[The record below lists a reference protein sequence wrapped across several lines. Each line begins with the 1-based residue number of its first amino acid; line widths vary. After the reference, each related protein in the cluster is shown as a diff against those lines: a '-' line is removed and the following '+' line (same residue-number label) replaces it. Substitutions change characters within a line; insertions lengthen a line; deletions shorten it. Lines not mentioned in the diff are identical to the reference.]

1 MTDSETSRGGDKET
15 ITEDDND
22 DDNDDII
29 QLSSKRLKLEEG
41 FRDDEEESYGFWRR
55 SGKMTVIESLLKM
68 WHEQKHKVLLF
79 SQSRQVSTV
88 CIIRGGHFPCFLH
101 FNRCFIYLRSFFY
114 QTITLT

>member
-1 MTDSETSRGGDKET
+1 MTDSETGRGGDKES
-15 ITEDDND
+15 ITEEEDDD

-41 FRDDEEESYGFWRR
+41 VRDDEEESYGFWRR
-55 SGKMTVIESLLKM
+55 SGKMIVIESLLKM

-88 CIIRGGHFPCFLH
+88 CIIRG
-101 FNRCFIYLRSFFY
+101 
-114 QTITLT
+114 